1 MINATKKEEKNFGE
15 DWKIAKAVPAAERTQ
30 RKHRKHRYENI
41 SSAVDLFLNRNMT
54 LLRSIFVVDV
64 FTSLLNAKLDSQ
76 PVCACLVVSI
86 KLYKTWKHMKG
97 INT

>member
-1 MINATKKEEKNFGE
+1 MDNPAYWLCPDDQCHKKRGKKLW
-15 DWKIAKAVPAAERTQ
+15 WKIERLLKPSLQPSETQ

-76 PVCACLVVSI
+76 PVCACLVCV
-86 KLYKTWKHMKG
+86 Y
-97 INT
+97 